1 MKKIFLFTILFT
13 SILMSQ
19 ESKSSIIKSIIL
31 PGWGQL
37 NENHKNSAKQFLF
50 QESILWISLSILK
63 NTSNFYDHSYKAFA
77 LDNAGINLFDFDLQ
91 MAVDVGNYSNL
102 VEFNDNK
109 ERRRQFDLILD
120 ENDVKNYWSW
130 NSDYNREK
138 FKKMRINS
146 GISKKISSFMIAGL
160 IGHRIVSA
168 IHVKYIQNYSMPKL
182 GYQVSQDG
190 SKTIKLF
197 WRL

>member
-1 MKKIFLFTILFT
+1 MKKIFLFTILLT

-19 ESKSSIIKSIIL
+19 KRNSSIIKSIIL

-50 QESILWISLSILK
+50 QESILWISLSVLK
-63 NTSNFYDHSYKAFA
+63 NTSNFYDRSYKAFA
-77 LDNAGINLFDFDLQ
+77 LDNAGINLFDFNLQ

-120 ENDVKNYWSW
+120 ENDLKNYWSW

-168 IHVKYIQNYSMPKL
+168 IHVKYIQNYSMPQL

>member
-1 MKKIFLFTILFT
+1 MKKIFLFTILLT

-19 ESKSSIIKSIIL
+19 KSNSSIIKSIIL

-50 QESILWISLSILK
+50 QESILWISLSVLK
-63 NTSNFYDHSYKAFA
+63 NTSNFYDRSYKAFA
-77 LDNAGINLFDFDLQ
+77 LDNAGINLFDFNLQ

-120 ENDVKNYWSW
+120 ENDLKNYWSW
-130 NSDYNREK
+130 NSDYNRKK

-168 IHVKYIQNYSMPKL
+168 IHVKYIQNYSMPQL